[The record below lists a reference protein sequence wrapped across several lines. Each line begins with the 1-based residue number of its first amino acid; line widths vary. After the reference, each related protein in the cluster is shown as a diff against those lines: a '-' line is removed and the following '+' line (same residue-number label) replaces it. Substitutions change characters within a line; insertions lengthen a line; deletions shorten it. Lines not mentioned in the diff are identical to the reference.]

1 MRIDLRL
8 LLLLLLAGCS
18 STEGA
23 RKVEDTA
30 YARAAEYQSMDAY
43 QRCTEENVGDEKKCD
58 ALIRLLENDRNR
70 VEKVAGAK

>member
-8 LLLLLLAGCS
+8 FLLLLLAGCS
-18 STEGA
+18 STQGA
-23 RKVEDTA
+23 RKVEDAA

-58 ALIRLLENDRNR
+58 ALIRLLESDRNR